1 MRIQISLPSKGSF
14 PLLTCSPI
22 PIQHPKLL
30 SLIQD
35 PCHRLQLENNLALFS
50 LEPPTRTQPHTQE
63 LPAFVCKPSTSPR
76 ATLSHSQPPLPLNT
90 CSAEPPRRLG
100 GSLLPRKTGRSA
112 PHRMERQQ
120 PARLGAPSP
129 RQATRTLCRPSAACS
144 LRGLA
149 HPHTLPGAG
158 SPTWAELGRCVG
170 CVYPLC
176 KWHNTTGNEDHAVRG
191 AQTLLDL
198 PQKRKETCQAKR

>member
-1 MRIQISLPSKGSF
+1 MAVCSPERQGGVPRIGWKGSSLPA
-14 PLLTCSPI
+14 
-22 PIQHPKLL
+22 
-30 SLIQD
+30 
-35 PCHRLQLENNLALFS
+35 LA
-50 LEPPTRTQPHTQE
+50 P
-63 LPAFVCKPSTSPR
+63 
-76 ATLSHSQPPLPLNT
+76 
-90 CSAEPPRRLG
+90 
-100 GSLLPRKTGRSA
+100 
-112 PHRMERQQ
+112 
-120 PARLGAPSP
+120 PSP
-129 RQATRTLCRPSAACS
+129 RQAMRTLCRPSAACS